1 MMKTGVFMTIVDYE
15 RQKHHWTVRY
25 LCEEYDVEKKDYE
38 YYLKGIKT
46 PPPDFVLKMIRA
58 FGLDAFM

>member
-1 MMKTGVFMTIVDYE
+1 MRNNVFMNIVEYE
-15 RQKHHWTVRY
+15 RKRKPWTVKY
-25 LCEEYDVEKKDYE
+25 LCEEYDIDQKE
-38 YYLKGIKT
+38 YNWYLKGIKT